1 MAYISN
7 IKLPSGSTYDIKDA
21 TARNHIGNKSNP
33 HGVTAGQIGAVA
45 KSGDTMTGG
54 LAAKFFSTGEAE
66 ENYFQCKKFRG
77 EGNASSYYHA
87 IDFGCKNNNKVDFHE
102 YGGVWNFYKNESGEQ
117 HGGILVGAIT
127 PNGWS
132 GKVDGHT
139 ISADVPAGAKFTDTT
154 YSIATT
160 TANGLMSSADKTKLD
175 SLSATSVSAITNSEI
190 DLIVAS

>member
-1 MAYISN
+1 MADISS
-7 IKLPSGSTYDIKDA
+7 IKLPSGKTYTVKDS
-21 TARNHIGNKSNP
+21 TARNHIGNKNNP

-54 LAAKFFSTGEAE
+54 LSAEFFSTGEAE
-66 ENYFQCKKFRG
+66 ENYFQSKKFRG
-77 EGNASSYYHA
+77 EGNAATYYHA
-87 IDFGCKNNNKVDFHE
+87 IDLGYKDHNKVDFHE
-102 YGGVWNFYKNESGEQ
+102 YGGVWNFYKNESGKQE
-117 HGGILVGAIT
+117 GGTLVGAIT

-154 YSIATT
+154 YSIATQKT
-160 TANGLMSSADKTKLD
+160 NGLMSSDDKAKLD
-175 SLSATSVSAITNSEI
+175 SLSTTSVSAITNSEI